1 MANWAWPHTPASNC
15 ARLVLSGGPFN
26 GDQVA
31 FLPPD
36 LAAPAQIVWSGW
48 FPWGFSAYLYEWHGE
63 TTMDRGRTDTLVY
76 RPPITQDDNLRVY
89 RGRRIAPEEVPRL
102 IEEDTEM
109 WADSAAMIVEAFDVP
124 PELIWP
130 GL

>member
-1 MANWAWPHTPASNC
+1 MPTTKHPSAVANWAWPHTPASNC
-15 ARLVLSGGPFN
+15 ARLMLFGGPFA
-26 GDQVA
+26 GEQVA

-48 FPWGFSAYLYEWHGE
+48 SGHGFTAWLYEWHGE
-63 TTMDRGRTDTLVY
+63 VTVDHGRTDALVY
-76 RPPITQDDNLRVY
+76 LCT
-89 RGRRIAPEEVPRL
+89 GRRLTPDEIPPL

-109 WADSAAMIVEAFDVP
+109 WADSAALIVEAFDVP
-124 PELIWP
+124 RELMWP

>member
-1 MANWAWPHTPASNC
+1 MANFAWPHTPASNF
-15 ARLVLSGGPFN
+15 ARLRLYGGPFD
-26 GDQVA
+26 GEEVA

-48 FPWGFSAYLYEWHGE
+48 SPQGFTAWLYEWHG
-63 TTMDRGRTDTLVY
+63 TVTMDQGRTDALVY
-76 RPPITQDDNLRVY
+76 LAT
-89 RGRRIAPEEVPRL
+89 GRRLTADEIPPQIA
-102 IEEDTEM
+102 EDTGL

-124 PELIWP
+124 AELMWP